1 MNSGLDIKDKIN
13 LLEEIKIKDKIIANN
28 PVQLSEGEKLLN
40 VVFVSLDQKLHYSCF
55 CKNTD
60 NFNKIENML
69 YEEYPEYSESEN
81 HFYVNGNEINKNK
94 SLEFNKIKNSDVIL
108 LKNNNKKK

>member
-13 LLEEIKIKDKIIANN
+13 LLEEIKIKDKIIVNN
-28 PVQLSEGEKLLN
+28 PVQLSEREKLLN
-40 VVFVSLDQKLHYSCF
+40 VVFVSLDEKFHYSCI

-60 NFNKIENML
+60 KFNKIENML
-69 YEEYPEYSESEN
+69 YEEYPEYSKSEN

-94 SLEFNKIKNSDVIL
+94 SLEFNKIKNNDVII
-108 LKNNNKKK
+108 LKNN

>member
-1 MNSGLDIKDKIN
+1 LNSGLDIKDKIN
-13 LLEEIKIKDKIIANN
+13 LLEEIKIKDKIITNN

-40 VVFVSLDQKLHYSCF
+40 VEFASLDEKFHYSCI

-60 NFNKIENML
+60 KFNKIENML
-69 YEEYPEYSESEN
+69 YEEYPEYSKSEN

-94 SLEFNKIKNSDVIL
+94 SLEFNKIKSNDVII
-108 LKNNNKKK
+108 LKYNK